1 MLKQQTKLRVRLY
14 ARLSKD
20 DGDADKESNSITNQL
35 QMLRYNAKE
44 KGFEVIGEYVDDG
57 YSGTT
62 FNRPDLNRMIKDA
75 MDDPEPSGIM
85 VKDMSRFGRNNAMFM
100 YYVEEIFPNNDI
112 LFIALNDDVDT
123 RFDENEMMPFKS
135 IMNEYYARDTSKKI
149 RSVKKTTALSGGFCG
164 SFAPYGYVVDPE
176 NKRKLLVDSDTAP
189 IVKRIFEL
197 SKQGNSVHQI
207 ARTLC
212 EDGVLIPRAYRA
224 MKNGT
229 LETSTGFKFPTDWVA
244 KNVKMILENQVYL
257 GHMVSHKTQTKS
269 FKNKKPVAVPKEEWI
284 IVRNTHEAIID
295 EETFELVQKFIS
307 VKKQPNKTGRPN
319 IFVGLVKCPDCG
331 RNMAFSNPNGREPRF
346 RCRTYVRNSNLCT
359 THAISYEAL
368 QQIVMSDIQK
378 HIKNMEALG
387 DQFIQEMHE
396 LSEKGGSKKIK
407 QFEKDLEVAEKRI
420 AEIDSV
426 IMKLFEQNALG
437 KISDERFEKMSSA
450 YESEQKELAQKR
462 DELRTKIRAEEKK
475 TQSTNQFLETI
486 RKYETVTELN
496 RSMLVE
502 LIDSIYVYQAEGT
515 GKDRKQRWKLTIVF
529 LRGLNVVS
537 PDGNGRMSRLLT
549 LLILYKSEYYVGQY
563 ISIERLI
570 SDTKENYYEALQE
583 SSWEWHEGRNDY
595 APFVK
600 YMLGVIVAAYREFA
614 DRVEI
619 LTDKTISK
627 SDRIEDIIRNSYGR
641 ITKAE
646 IAAQCPEISQTTIQR
661 TLNELLKNN
670 QIIKIGGGRYTS
682 YVWNRENE

>member
-164 SFAPYGYVVDPE
+164 SFAPYGYVVDP
-176 NKRKLLVDSDTAP
+176 DTAP

-212 EDGVLIPRAYRA
+212 EDDVLIPRAYRA
-224 MKNGT
+224 MKKGT

-515 GKDRKQRWKLTIVF
+515 GKDRKQR
-529 LRGLNVVS
+529 
-537 PDGNGRMSRLLT
+537 
-549 LLILYKSEYYVGQY
+549 
-563 ISIERLI
+563 
-570 SDTKENYYEALQE
+570 
-583 SSWEWHEGRNDY
+583 
-595 APFVK
+595 
-600 YMLGVIVAAYREFA
+600 
-614 DRVEI
+614 VEI
-619 LTDKTISK
+619 NYRFLAGSQC
-627 SDRIEDIIRNSYGR
+627 G
-641 ITKAE
+641 
-646 IAAQCPEISQTTIQR
+646 IA
-661 TLNELLKNN
+661 
-670 QIIKIGGGRYTS
+670 
-682 YVWNRENE
+682 

>member
-1 MLKQQTKLRVRLY
+1 TKQFVCCWKGAEMLKQQTKLRVRLY

-515 GKDRKQRWKLTIVF
+515 GKDRKQRVKINYRF
-529 LRGLNVVS
+529 LAGS
-537 PDGNGRMSRLLT
+537 QCG
-549 LLILYKSEYYVGQY
+549 
-563 ISIERLI
+563 
-570 SDTKENYYEALQE
+570 
-583 SSWEWHEGRNDY
+583 
-595 APFVK
+595 
-600 YMLGVIVAAYREFA
+600 
-614 DRVEI
+614 
-619 LTDKTISK
+619 
-627 SDRIEDIIRNSYGR
+627 
-641 ITKAE
+641 
-646 IAAQCPEISQTTIQR
+646 IA
-661 TLNELLKNN
+661 
-670 QIIKIGGGRYTS
+670 
-682 YVWNRENE
+682 

>member
-176 NKRKLLVDSDTAP
+176 NKRKLLVDPDTAP

-212 EDGVLIPRAYRA
+212 EDDVLIPRAYRA
-224 MKNGT
+224 MKKGT

-515 GKDRKQRWKLTIVF
+515 GKDRKQR
-529 LRGLNVVS
+529 
-537 PDGNGRMSRLLT
+537 
-549 LLILYKSEYYVGQY
+549 
-563 ISIERLI
+563 
-570 SDTKENYYEALQE
+570 
-583 SSWEWHEGRNDY
+583 
-595 APFVK
+595 
-600 YMLGVIVAAYREFA
+600 
-614 DRVEI
+614 VEI
-619 LTDKTISK
+619 NYRFLA
-627 SDRIEDIIRNSYGR
+627 G
-641 ITKAE
+641 
-646 IAAQCPEISQTTIQR
+646 SQFQGER
-661 TLNELLKNN
+661 
-670 QIIKIGGGRYTS
+670 KIC
-682 YVWNRENE
+682 

>member
-1 MLKQQTKLRVRLY
+1 MEMFRHLRQTKLRVRLY

-176 NKRKLLVDSDTAP
+176 NKRKLLVDPDTAP

-515 GKDRKQRWKLTIVF
+515 GKDRKQR
-529 LRGLNVVS
+529 
-537 PDGNGRMSRLLT
+537 
-549 LLILYKSEYYVGQY
+549 
-563 ISIERLI
+563 
-570 SDTKENYYEALQE
+570 
-583 SSWEWHEGRNDY
+583 
-595 APFVK
+595 
-600 YMLGVIVAAYREFA
+600 
-614 DRVEI
+614 VEI
-619 LTDKTISK
+619 NYRFLAGSQC
-627 SDRIEDIIRNSYGR
+627 G
-641 ITKAE
+641 
-646 IAAQCPEISQTTIQR
+646 IA
-661 TLNELLKNN
+661 
-670 QIIKIGGGRYTS
+670 
-682 YVWNRENE
+682 